1 MKVKA
6 LFASIDISASGLSV
20 QRRKMEVIAE
30 NIANI
35 ETTRTQKGGPYR
47 RKIVVFKKAE
57 GTENFRSVIQE
68 ESGRLTITN
77 ERHIKGGRF
86 FESRLQEIPAG
97 VQVDKI
103 VEDDTPPRLVYDP
116 SHPDADENGYV
127 AMPNINPIT
136 EMVNMLAATRAYEAN
151 ATVIEAAKN
160 MAKRALEI

>member
-6 LFASIDISASGLSV
+6 LFSSIDISASGLSA

-35 ETTRTQKGGPYR
+35 DTTRTQKGGPYR
-47 RKIVVFKKAE
+47 RKIITFKKAKGIE
-57 GTENFRSVIQE
+57 DFRSVIRRE
-68 ESGRLTITN
+68 GTRLVVTN
-77 ERHIKGGRF
+77 ERHIRGGLF
-86 FESRLQEIPAG
+86 GSGPQNIPGG

-127 AMPNINPIT
+127 AMPNINPVT
-136 EMVNMLAATRAYEAN
+136 EMVNVMTATRAYEAN